1 MKWQSAVAFLH
12 TQNSHATKKV
22 NFIPPSEISHATTL
36 SQQCLTMEEMKVNS
50 LEVNKF
56 GS

>member
-12 TQNSHATKKV
+12 AQNSHATKKV